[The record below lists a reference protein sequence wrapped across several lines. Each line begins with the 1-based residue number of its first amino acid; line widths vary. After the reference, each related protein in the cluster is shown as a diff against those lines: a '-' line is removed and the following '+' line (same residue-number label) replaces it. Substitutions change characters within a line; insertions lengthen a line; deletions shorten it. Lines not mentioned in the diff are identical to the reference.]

1 MASANL
7 DLQDL
12 NALLTSYTKKYRE
25 LEKYIG
31 DLNLVILRINQ
42 TASNVEPDII
52 NCGAYMR
59 PKTAEVD
66 LNAAKEKIKVIE
78 NKLKYIHEL
87 IDKDTATSTLMTE
100 LL

>member
-12 NALLTSYTKKYRE
+12 NALLTSYTKEYRE

-42 TASNVEPDII
+42 TASKVEPDII

-59 PKTAEVD
+59 VD
-66 LNAAKEKIKVIE
+66 LNAAKEKLKVLE
-78 NKLKYIHEL
+78 NKLQYIHEL
-87 IDKDTATSTLMTE
+87 IDNDTATSTLMTE
-100 LL
+100 QF

>member
-12 NALLTSYTKKYRE
+12 NTLLTSYTKEYHE

-42 TASNVEPDII
+42 TKSKVEPDII
-52 NCGAYMR
+52 KCGAYMR

-66 LNAAKEKIKVIE
+66 LNAAKEKLKVLE
-78 NKLKYIHEL
+78 NKLQYIHEL
-87 IDKDTATSTLMTE
+87 IDNEIATSRTGDF
-100 LL
+100 